1 MKITYAKGKD
11 MCTETKF
18 CVVCGRRIPE
28 LSLRKI
34 TCSKACYKR
43 KKGGYAPY
51 TDYKKPPYE
60 DLTALQ
66 QKAQEKNMS
75 YGKYMAMLY
84 NARMKGEQL

>member
-1 MKITYAKGKD
+1 
-11 MCTETKF
+11 MCTEVKF

-34 TCSKACYKR
+34 TCSKACYVK

-51 TDYKKPPYE
+51 LNCTEPPYE

-66 QKAQEKNMS
+66 QKAQKKNLS
-75 YGKYMAMLY
+75 YGQYMATLY
-84 NARMKGEQL
+84 NAGLKGEQV